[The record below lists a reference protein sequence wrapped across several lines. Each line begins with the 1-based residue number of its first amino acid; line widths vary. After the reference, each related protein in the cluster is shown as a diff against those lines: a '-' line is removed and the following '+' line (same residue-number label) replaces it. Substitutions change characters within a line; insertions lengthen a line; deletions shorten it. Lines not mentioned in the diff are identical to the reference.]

1 MAHFPPIED
10 QLEIL
15 QRGAVDLVEET
26 QLADKLRRAE
36 STGTPLTVK
45 VGFDPTS
52 PDLHL
57 GHTVL
62 LRKMKHFQD
71 LGHRVIF
78 LIGDF
83 TAMIG
88 DPTGKKATRPQLSRE
103 EIEANSG
110 TYKTQVFHLLDPEK
124 TVVDYNTRWLN
135 ELGSAGMIRL
145 AGQYTLARML
155 ERDDFRKRLKN
166 NQPISIHE
174 LLYPLAQGYDSI
186 FLEADV
192 ELGGHDQ
199 LLNLLVGR
207 HLMKE
212 CDLEPQIVLTV
223 PLLVGTDGVEKMSKS
238 LGNSIGLEDPPGEI
252 YGKAMS
258 IPDDLMW
265 NWYLLLTELP
275 EVEIEDRKKAV
286 AAGELHPK
294 TAKME
299 LARRLVED
307 FHDAAAAKAADEEF
321 EKIFS
326 GRGTPQEM
334 PLFEHSG
341 TEGLI
346 QLLAADGLVSS
357 KSEGRRMVQQGA
369 VSVDGEKV
377 SDFSAELV
385 PRAEEYVV
393 KVGKRRFARVK
404 IGTAD

>member
-1 MAHFPPIED
+1 MAHFSPIED

-15 QRGAVDLVEET
+15 RRGAVDLVEEA
-26 QLADKLRRAE
+26 QLADKLSRAE

-57 GHTVL
+57 GHSVL

-103 EIEANSG
+103 EIAANSE
-110 TYKTQVFHLLDPEK
+110 TYKAQVFHLLDPAK
-124 TVVDYNTRWLN
+124 TVIDYNARWLN

-192 ELGGHDQ
+192 ELGGNDQ

-212 CDLEPQIVLTV
+212 RSLEPQVVLTV

-238 LGNSIGLEDPPGEI
+238 LGNSIGLEDPPQEI
-252 YGKAMS
+252 YGKTMS

-265 NWYLLLTELP
+265 DWYLLLTELP
-275 EVEIEDRKKAV
+275 EVEIEGRRNAV
-286 AAGELHPK
+286 EKGELHPK
-294 TAKME
+294 KAKME

-307 FHDAAAAKAADEEF
+307 FHDVEAAKRAEEEF
-321 EKIFS
+321 QHVF
-326 GRGTPQEM
+326 GGGGTPPAM
-334 PLFEHSG
+334 PLFEHAG

-346 QLLAADGLVSS
+346 QLLASNGLVSS

-369 VSVDGEKV
+369 VSVDGERV
-377 SDFSAELV
+377 SDFSTELV

-404 IGTAD
+404 IGAD